1 MAYNNNG
8 QGRSFNSNR
17 QGGDNRQGQGQG
29 GGFRKDQSSPRSTEK
44 REYTEDPNKVGI
56 AYEKQT
62 KTGATYLSVTL
73 TKDVPVGAK
82 LSIFPNDKVKNR
94 TEKTP
99 THIVKLA
106 ITKKAG

>member
-1 MAYNNNG
+1 MAYSNNSQG
-8 QGRSFNSNR
+8 QGRSFNSR
-17 QGGDNRQGQGQG
+17 QGGDSNRQG
-29 GGFRKDQSSPRSTEK
+29 GGFRRDANTDRNMGEK

-62 KTGATYLSVTL
+62 KAGSTYLSVTL
-73 TKDVPVGAK
+73 TKDVPVGTK

-106 ITKKAG
+106 PAKKAG